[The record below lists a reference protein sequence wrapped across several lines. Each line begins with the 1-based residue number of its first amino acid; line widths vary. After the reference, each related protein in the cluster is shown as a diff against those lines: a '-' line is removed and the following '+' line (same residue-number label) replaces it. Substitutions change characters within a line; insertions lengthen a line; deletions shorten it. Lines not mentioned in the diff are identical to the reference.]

1 MKLFSNP
8 GALLDLDR
16 KLERNPLLAR
26 SHKPMPMP
34 VPMPV
39 PMVVAR

>member
-16 KLERNPLLAR
+16 KRERNPLLAR
-26 SHKPMPMP
+26 SQKPMPMP
-34 VPMPV
+34 VS
-39 PMVVAR
+39 MVVAR